1 VTAAVGLIRL
11 SEETAMGDTKPGDSR
26 RVDAQDH
33 LPEVREP
40 AGYRRSDAEIAKELG
55 ECLADD
61 VGLDSRGVEF
71 EVRDGTVILSGVV
84 RNEADI
90 KRAESHAC
98 ALAGVTVVRNELRAR
113 QAGPVS
119 DGSSPAGAA
128 SKMGKPSYER

>member
-1 VTAAVGLIRL
+1 
-11 SEETAMGDTKPGDSR
+11 MGDTKRGDTR

-33 LPEVREP
+33 PPEVREP
-40 AGYRRSDAEIAKELG
+40 EGYRRSDAEIVKELG

-61 VGLDSRGVEF
+61 VGLDARGIEV
-71 EVRDGTVILSGVV
+71 EVRGGTVILSGVV

-98 ALAGVTVVRNELRAR
+98 AIPGVTLVRNDLRTR
-113 QAGPVS
+113 QAGPVGE
-119 DGSSPAGAA
+119 GSSPAGAA

>member
-1 VTAAVGLIRL
+1 
-11 SEETAMGDTKPGDSR
+11 MGDTK

-40 AGYRRSDAEIAKELG
+40 EGYRRSDAEIAKELG

-71 EVRDGTVILSGVV
+71 EVKDGTVILSGIV
-84 RNEADI
+84 RNDADI
-90 KRAESHAC
+90 KRVESHAC
-98 ALAGVTVVRNELRAR
+98 VVPGVTVVRNDLRCRKPGSA
-113 QAGPVS
+113 S
-119 DGSSPAGAA
+119 ESSSPAGAA

>member
-1 VTAAVGLIRL
+1 
-11 SEETAMGDTKPGDSR
+11 MGDTR

-40 AGYRRSDAEIAKELG
+40 EGYCRSDPEIVKELG
-55 ECLADD
+55 ERLADD
-61 VGLDSRGVEF
+61 VGLDARAIEVE
-71 EVRDGTVILSGVV
+71 VKAGRVTLSGVV

-98 ALAGVTVVRNELRAR
+98 AIPGVTVVRNELRCR
-113 QAGPVS
+113 QPGPVGE
-119 DGSSPAGAA
+119 GSSPTGAA

>member
-1 VTAAVGLIRL
+1 
-11 SEETAMGDTKPGDSR
+11 MGDAR

-40 AGYRRSDAEIAKELG
+40 EGYRRSDAEIAKELG
-55 ECLADD
+55 ECLDDD
-61 VGLDSRGVEF
+61 VGLDARGVEF
-71 EVRDGTVILSGVV
+71 EVKEGTVLFSGIV

-90 KRAESHAC
+90 KRVEGHAC
-98 ALAGVTVVRNELRAR
+98 ALPGVTVVRNDLRCQ

-119 DGSSPAGAA
+119 QDNSPAGAA